1 VSDAAAADVATIDWE
16 APFDALVEGATF
28 TTPERVLTAED
39 VQAFATLTGDH
50 HPLHTDADWAA
61 AGPFGELIAHGM
73 LVISAAAGLVPF
85 HPARVAALR
94 GLKDVTFK
102 RPVTL
107 GASIQVRGSI
117 TGLRAVSPEAGL
129 VTFAWV
135 VESDGRMATRAS
147 VDVLW
152 TRDA

>member
-1 VSDAAAADVATIDWE
+1 MSTADQNATFAKRTRSKDEDCAVEWE

-28 TTPERVLTAED
+28 TTA
-39 VQAFATLTGDH
+39 
-50 HPLHTDADWAA
+50 
-61 AGPFGELIAHGM
+61 ELIAHGL
-73 LVISAAAGLVPF
+73 LVISAAAGLVPL
-85 HPARVAALR
+85 HPTRVAALR

-107 GASIQVRGSI
+107 GAAIRVRGSI
-117 TGLRAVSPEAGL
+117 TGLRPVSPEAGL

-135 VESDGRMATRAS
+135 VECDGRTATRAS

-152 TRDA
+152 TREA